1 MGQVDLHVHSTASDG
16 KFSPE
21 EIVGK
26 AAELGLQVMALTDH
40 DSIEGIVPA
49 LKAARAFA
57 GLKLIPGVEI
67 STDMPEGQAHVLG
80 YFIDFHDSNLKS
92 ALGMFRNSREGRARG
107 MVHKLHGL
115 GIDIEWE
122 RVQEIA
128 GEGSVGRPHIAQALL
143 EKEYISSFNEA
154 FDKYIGQD
162 GPAYVERDKMTPV
175 EAVQLI
181 KLGKGLPV
189 LAHPFTVNGPETMIP
204 GLKKAGLIGIEAYYK
219 DYTPDQIDALVRLAE
234 KHDLIVTGGTDYHG
248 IDDRDEVMLGGVDVP
263 MESVEKLIALADK
276 EMLKLA
282 EQ

>member
-49 LKAARAFA
+49 LSAARAFPD
-57 GLKLIPGVEI
+57 LKLIPGVEI

-80 YFIDFHDSNLKS
+80 YFIDFHDRNLKS
-92 ALGMFRNSREGRARG
+92 ALEMFRNSREGRARG
-107 MVHKLHGL
+107 MVDKLRGL

-128 GEGSVGRPHIAQALL
+128 SEGSVGRPHIAQALL

-154 FDKYIGQD
+154 FNKYIGQD

-189 LAHPFTVNGPETMIP
+189 LAHPLTVNGPETMIP
-204 GLKKAGLIGIEAYYK
+204 GLKEAGLIGIEAYYK

-234 KHDLIVTGGTDYHG
+234 KHDLVVTGGTDYHG
-248 IDDRDEVMLGGVDVP
+248 IDDRNEVMLGGVDVP
-263 MESVEKLIALADK
+263 MESVDKLIALADK

-282 EQ
+282 EP

>member
-49 LKAARAFA
+49 LKAAKAFPD
-57 GLKLIPGVEI
+57 LKLIPGVEI

-248 IDDRDEVMLGGVDVP
+248 IDDRDEVMLGGVHVP
-263 MESVEKLIALADK
+263 MESVEKLIALADT

>member
-1 MGQVDLHVHSTASDG
+1 VGQVDLHVHSTASDG

-49 LKAARAFA
+49 LSAARAFPD
-57 GLKLIPGVEI
+57 LKLIPGVEI

-80 YFIDFHDSNLKS
+80 YFIDFHDRNLKS
-92 ALGMFRNSREGRARG
+92 ALEMFRNSREGRARG
-107 MVHKLHGL
+107 MVDKLRGL

-128 GEGSVGRPHIAQALL
+128 SEGSVGRPHIAQALL

-154 FDKYIGQD
+154 FNKYIGQD

-189 LAHPFTVNGPETMIP
+189 LAHPLTVNGPETMIP
-204 GLKKAGLIGIEAYYK
+204 GLKEAGLIGIEAYYK

-234 KHDLIVTGGTDYHG
+234 KHDLVVTGGTDYHG
-248 IDDRDEVMLGGVDVP
+248 IDDRNEVMLGGVDVP
-263 MESVEKLIALADK
+263 MESVDKLIALADK

-282 EQ
+282 EP

>member
-49 LKAARAFA
+49 LRAARAFPD
-57 GLKLIPGVEI
+57 LKLIPGVEI

-80 YFIDFHDSNLKS
+80 YFIDFQGDNLKS
-92 ALGMFRNSREGRARG
+92 ALEMFRNSRERRARG
-107 MVHKLHGL
+107 MVDKLHGL

-143 EKEYISSFNEA
+143 EKGYISSFNEA

-189 LAHPFTVNGPETMIP
+189 LAHPFTINGPETMIP
-204 GLKKAGLIGIEAYYK
+204 GLKEAGLIGVEAYYK
-219 DYTPDQIDALVRLAE
+219 DYTPDEIDTLVRLAA

-248 IDDRDEVMLGGVDVP
+248 IDDRNEVILGGVDVP

>member
-1 MGQVDLHVHSTASDG
+1 VGQVDLHVHSTASDG

-26 AAELGLQVMALTDH
+26 AAGLGLQVMALTDH

-49 LKAARAFA
+49 LQAARAFP

-80 YFIDFHDSNLKS
+80 YFIDFHGSDLKS
-92 ALGMFRNSREGRARG
+92 ALALFRNSREGRAQG
-107 MVHKLHGL
+107 MVDKLRDMGM
-115 GIDIEWE
+115 DIEWE

-143 EKEYISSFNEA
+143 EKEYISVFNEA

-189 LAHPFTVNGPETMIP
+189 LAHPFTIKGPETMIP
-204 GLKKAGLIGIEAYYK
+204 GLKEAGLIGIEAYYK
-219 DYTPDQIDALVRLAE
+219 DYTPDQIDTLVRLAE
-234 KHDLIVTGGTDYHG
+234 KHDLVVTGGTDYHG
-248 IDDRDEVMLGGVDVP
+248 IDNRNEVMLGGVDVP